1 MPGPDPVARAARA
14 GGSSR
19 RDLRRS
25 GAWRISLALLFC
37 LSIVIS
43 GLHTVLQGFGWWLP
57 LCLLVLAVLGSAAV
71 ARAASRR
78 RWLPTLVGAVVL
90 TVALTV
96 FFAARTAFLFL
107 IPTFDTWEQFGDLV
121 QSGSLSINGQSV
133 PAEVTVGIMFLLCFG
148 IGAIAVVADLVAVTW
163 HWPAVAGIPLLVILA
178 IPASIGLDLSDGF
191 TFALAAV
198 AYLALLRAGQL
209 QRQTGRSMALG
220 ATALA
225 LALILP
231 LVLPPVDVSEATS
244 DGFGGYVAGVNPVLN
259 LGADLRRDLP
269 RTVLSYNTR
278 SGSGRYLRL
287 VSLQNFTAETWE
299 PDPPVIDERNRPSQ
313 VGDPPGLA
321 SDVAVEDETTWVDVN
336 NLGSPWLPVPYPTTR
351 VSGLAGNWYW
361 DAEALTFTSPDRS
374 SRGEEYR
381 VESLEVQPT
390 PTQLESAGT
399 VVPDGYD
406 KYLALPSGLPAIISD
421 TAEQVTVGAAS
432 NYEKAVALQE
442 YFRDGGFG
450 YSETA
455 PADEGYDGT
464 GMEVLAKFLVARSGY
479 CVHFASAMAVM
490 ARTLGIPSRVA
501 VGFLPGTATGD
512 LVEGRVSY
520 RVTTQNVH
528 SWPELYFDGIGWMR
542 FEPTPGRGFVPTYA
556 DEATPGVPT
565 PPTAPTPAPTLTPKP
580 SPSASAPA
588 LPVDPDDPLD
598 AGASVQGG
606 LGGLWIGL
614 ALLGIA
620 LLLLLPAIVR
630 ALQRGGRMR
639 RLARGFPSAR
649 TGWRELLQTADDLGI
664 RIDGA
669 STPREA
675 ATAIAHS
682 VRLSGAGADS
692 LVSALHA
699 VERQSFARPEKP
711 AAGREQVDHLYRVIG
726 RIRAAAHPM
735 ARLRARFVPRSIWSR
750 IWNLFA
756 VSGAASG
763 ADERIVPANVA
774 TRVATGGG

>member
-1 MPGPDPVARAARA
+1 MPGPDPAVRGART
-14 GGSSR
+14 GVNSR
-19 RDLRRS
+19 QRDLQRS
-25 GAWRISLALLFC
+25 GAWRISFALLCCFAV
-37 LSIVIS
+37 VIS
-43 GLHTVLQGFGWWLP
+43 GLHTVLEGFGWWFS

-71 ARAASRR
+71 ARAASRK

-90 TVALTV
+90 TLLLTL

-121 QSGSLSINGQSV
+121 QSGTRSINGQSV

-148 IGAIAVVADLVAVTW
+148 IGAIVVVVDLVAATW
-163 HWPAVAGIPLLVILA
+163 HWPAVAGVPLLVILA

-198 AYLALLRAGQL
+198 AYLALLRAGQPL
-209 QRQTGRSMALG
+209 RQTGRSIALG
-220 ATALA
+220 ASALVLA
-225 LALILP
+225 LVLP
-231 LVLPPVDVSEATS
+231 LVLPPVEVSEATPE
-244 DGFGGYVAGVNPVLN
+244 GFGGYVAGVNPVLN

-269 RTVLSYNTR
+269 RTVLSYNTL
-278 SGSGRYLRL
+278 SGSAHYLRL

-299 PDPPVIDERNRPSQ
+299 PDPPVIDEQNRPSK
-313 VGDPPGLA
+313 VGDPPGLS

-336 NLGSPWLPVPYPTTR
+336 NLGSPWLPVPYPATR

-361 DAEALTFTSPDRS
+361 DADALTFTSPDQS
-374 SRGEEYR
+374 SRGENYR

-390 PTQLESAGT
+390 PTQLENAGT
-399 VVPDGYD
+399 VIPNGYD
-406 KYLALPSGLPAIISD
+406 KYLALPNGLPAIISD
-421 TAEQVTVGAAS
+421 TAEQVTAGAGS

-464 GMEVLAKFLVARSGY
+464 GMEVLAKFLVARNGY

-501 VGFLPGTATGD
+501 VGFLPGTQTGE
-512 LVEGRVSY
+512 LVQGRVVY

-528 SWPELYFDGIGWMR
+528 SWPELYFEGIGWTR

-565 PPTAPTPAPTLTPKP
+565 PPVAPTPAPSVTPKP

-588 LPVDPDDPLD
+588 LPVDPDNPL
-598 AGASVQGG
+598 APGSPAQGALGWLWVG
-606 LGGLWIGL
+606 LS
-614 ALLGIA
+614 LLGAA
-620 LLLLLPAIVR
+620 LLLLLPAIIR
-630 ALQRGGRMR
+630 TLQRGTRMR
-639 RLARGFPSAR
+639 RLARGSPTAS
-649 TGWRELLQTADDLGI
+649 TGWRELLQTADDLGVG
-664 RIDGA
+664 IDGA

-675 ATAIAHS
+675 AAAIFRSA
-682 VRLSGAGADS
+682 RLSGAGATS
-692 LVSALHA
+692 LVTALHA
-699 VERQSFARPEKP
+699 VERQSFARPERP
-711 AAGREQVDHLYRVIG
+711 SAGREQVEHLYRVIG
-726 RIRAAAHPM
+726 RLRATAGPL
-735 ARLRARFVPRSIWSR
+735 ARLRAAFAPRSIWSR
-750 IWNLFA
+750 IGGLFA
-756 VSGAASG
+756 TSGT
-763 ADERIVPANVA
+763 ANPPGVTA
-774 TRVATGGG
+774 G